1 MAISLSAVRCV
12 VGTVRVHSCDARSD
26 GFLRAQGIRL
36 AIYLD
41 DIVIMAES
49 PELSRTHTQ
58 YVLDVLQALGFVINL
73 QKSSLEPSRVI
84 QHLGV
89 LIDSYRWQLKLP
101 DAKLLAIAKDAR
113 RILRANEQHT
123 LTVRMV
129 AGLAGK
135 LAAAAVA
142 MPAARFRLRSLQR
155 LVWFALRHRI
165 GWDGRVS
172 LSATAQRD
180 VVWCTITNELR
191 RCNRTPI
198 RVTIPDA
205 ILTTDAS
212 QTGWGAVLDLT
223 GKHVFGLPVRARFV
237 FGRHRDRQWIAHGR
251 WSPEEAQWTSNMRET
266 TAITRAFTHF
276 RRRLLQCRSILF
288 RTDNITAMASINRCG
303 SRYRHLGLAIE
314 PVLRTLIRHGIHARA
329 VHLPGDMNGVAD
341 ALSRLT
347 PEVNEWSLS
356 AEAAKECIERLTCRY
371 LRPPWRPHAFLR
383 GSAPKPKARYQP
395 HQMIDWFASS
405 RHHLCERYASRV
417 PDSAA
422 TYIDAMQS
430 NWSNDLG
437 IWVPPFNL
445 IAKVISKIIDDR
457 AHGVIVTPFWPS
469 RPWFAA
475 VRSIATRFWFLPK
488 GAFVASVKTG
498 RDPPNLMAF
507 LV

>member
-1 MAISLSAVRCV
+1 
-12 VGTVRVHSCDARSD
+12 
-26 GFLRAQGIRL
+26 
-36 AIYLD
+36 
-41 DIVIMAES
+41 
-49 PELSRTHTQ
+49 
-58 YVLDVLQALGFVINL
+58 VLQALGFVINL
-73 QKSSLEPSRVI
+73 QKSSLEPSQVI

-113 RILRANEQHT
+113 RILRANEQCT

-223 GKHVFGLPVRARFV
+223 GKHIFGLSVRARTV
-237 FGRHRDRQWIAHGR
+237 LGRHRDRQWIAHGR
-251 WSPEEAQWTSNMRET
+251 WSLDEAHWTSNMRET

-303 SRYRHLGLAIE
+303 SRYRHLGRAIE

-329 VHLPGDMNGVAD
+329 VHLPGAMNGVAD

-356 AEAAKECIERLTCRY
+356 PEAAGECIDELMYST
-371 LRPPWRPHAFLR
+371 
-383 GSAPKPKARYQP
+383 S
-395 HQMIDWFASS
+395 
-405 RHHLCERYASRV
+405 CEL
-417 PDSAA
+417 
-422 TYIDAMQS
+422 QS
-430 NWSNDLG
+430 NND
-437 IWVPPFNL
+437 NEQ
-445 IAKVISKIIDDR
+445 
-457 AHGVIVTPFWPS
+457 
-469 RPWFAA
+469 
-475 VRSIATRFWFLPK
+475 
-488 GAFVASVKTG
+488 
-498 RDPPNLMAF
+498 
-507 LV
+507 